1 MPYPD
6 WIQQQAK
13 ETHLSLKETAQ
24 IFLQVSVLRHLSLS
38 PARFM
43 GGTALVLGYNN
54 PRFSEDIDLTQVQ
67 KPALLRPGLMKARFE
82 IEGWF
87 GKPVTLTAP
96 KAGGQSPAGA
106 SPTGATWKMIVT
118 LSPSE
123 SVRLHIDSQP
133 FKAYT
138 TRPLVIDRPPLSP
151 FVCGTL
157 ELDEIMA
164 DKIIALAC
172 RNYLGGRD
180 LFDLWFHW
188 LRMEADTPR
197 QKFILDLVKKKI
209 RERKI
214 SFKEL
219 RRLLVERV
227 GGKIVLA
234 RAREEWKRYLPADF
248 QKVSILNEIVLRCR
262 RLLEIVS

>member
-1 MPYPD
+1 MYPD

-13 ETHLSLKETAQ
+13 EKHLSLKETAQ
-24 IFLQVSVLRHLSLS
+24 IFLQVCVLKHLSLS
-38 PARFM
+38 SARFM

-87 GKPVTLTAP
+87 GKPVILTAP
-96 KAGGQSPAGA
+96 KVGGQ
-106 SPTGATWKMIVT
+106 TWRMIVT

-138 TRPLVIDRPPLSP
+138 TRPLVIDQPPLSP

-188 LRMEADTPR
+188 LRMETGKPR

-214 SFKEL
+214 SLKEL
-219 RRLLVERV
+219 RRLLAERV

-248 QKVSILNEIVLRCR
+248 QKVSILNEIVSRCR
-262 RLLEIVS
+262 QLPEIVS